1 MSEAAPIVRAPER
14 AQDRVE
20 FPYVRN
26 MMGACALLALLP
38 ALFGVLTT
46 QQGFRYLGHP
56 FAFDDHMVYAAWMR
70 QAMEG
75 RILMDNRFAIDP
87 QPGITVHFYFLVV
100 GWFAKLVGLFWAA
113 TLAKVAFV
121 AVFVWLAYGLIRRV
135 TRDVFTIKI
144 ALALVCFGA
153 GFGFLAWHNFGRAL
167 VNPMPEFLRAWMG
180 GLQPTDVWQPEGF
193 VFPSMLT
200 NGLFMASLSLIVI
213 AFTAFLDAR
222 EDWNAVW
229 KGGLAMLVLM
239 NVHAYDALLV
249 ALVMVAFLAATFA
262 SRTLTTAWLGRA
274 ILIGCGAVPTALY
287 FLHVLRADPVFQRR
301 AETETYTSNF
311 LQVFWGYL
319 PLLALGLWGAWTA
332 LPDSGPIRRR
342 IGIALVPLTLAAM
355 LYGARGHTEGFW
367 LDMPVWA
374 GLFALAIGVV
384 ALNADD
390 APARNLLF
398 AWAIVGLV
406 APYFPGLFQRKLL
419 MGLSIPWAIL
429 AALGLAQLM
438 HGLKD
443 RGTRNLVTVLS
454 IVVVSATSFRWLV
467 RQFDLIRREVASTT
481 VHSPYVSSDAVR
493 VLDYLNA
500 QPGRKVVLAIPG
512 VPSPDEGS
520 QDSFSTPYLPDL
532 NPVVSGLTGAYTYAG
547 HWSETPDYLRRRDL
561 ALRFFLPQT
570 TDEQRRRILE
580 ESTADY
586 VVVPVPE
593 AYPQV
598 ADVTHLGSVVVEGTQ
613 WRLIKVR

>member
-1 MSEAAPIVRAPER
+1 MTEEAPIHRAPER
-14 AQDRVE
+14 TRDRVE

-26 MMGACALLALLP
+26 MMGVCALLSLLP
-38 ALFGVLTT
+38 PLFGILTT
-46 QQGFRYLGHP
+46 QQGFRFLGHP

-87 QPGITVHFYFLVV
+87 QPGITIHLYFLVV
-100 GWFAKLVGLFWAA
+100 GWFAKVVGLFWAA
-113 TLAKVAFV
+113 TLAKVGFV

-135 TRDVFTIKI
+135 TRDVFAIKI

-153 GFGFLAWHNFGRAL
+153 GFGFLVWHNFGRAL
-167 VNPMPEFLRAWMG
+167 VNPMPEFLRGWMG
-180 GLQPTDVWQPEGF
+180 GMQPTDVWQPEGF

-200 NGLFMASLSLIVI
+200 NGLFMASLSLILI
-213 AFTAFLDAR
+213 AFSAFLDAR
-222 EDWNAVW
+222 DDWNAVW

-249 ALVMVAFLAATFA
+249 ALVMMGFLGAALV
-262 SRTLTTAWLGRA
+262 SRTLTLPWLGRA
-274 ILIGCGAVPTALY
+274 VLIGCGAIPTALY
-287 FLHVLRADPVFQRR
+287 FLHVLSADPVFRKR

-319 PLLALGLWGAWTA
+319 PLLALGLWGAWSA
-332 LPDSGPIRRR
+332 LPASSPVRRR
-342 IGIALVPLTLAAM
+342 LGVGLMALMPVGM
-355 LYGARGHTEGFW
+355 LIGARGHTEGFW
-367 LDMPVWA
+367 MTLPSWL
-374 GLFALAIGVV
+374 GLFAFAVAIV
-384 ALNADD
+384 ALNADES
-390 APARNLLF
+390 PARNLIL
-398 AWAIVGLV
+398 AWAIVGVV

-429 AALGLAQLM
+429 AALGLAHLM
-438 HGLKD
+438 HRLKD

-454 IVVVSATSFRWLV
+454 IVIVSATSFRWLV

-493 VLDYLNA
+493 ILEYLDA

-512 VPSPDEGS
+512 VPSPDENS
-520 QDSFSTPYLPDL
+520 KDSFSTPYLPDL
-532 NPVVSGLTGAYTYAG
+532 NPVVSGLTGSYTYAG

-570 TDEQRRRILE
+570 SDETRRAILAE
-580 ESTADY
+580 TQADF

-593 AYPQV
+593 AYPQI
-598 ADVTHLGSVVVEGTQ
+598 ADVTHLGTVVVEGTQ